1 MTKTTGFPKPL
12 LFVIGAVALLA
23 IFELRYVLSSSASP
37 YPSPSAT
44 PEVAVSTTAATAA
57 RSGPSFT
64 TRPAE
69 VPAASVAEA
78 PALKSTGDR
87 SRDTQI
93 VRVVQS
99 MAESKKPPQGVAQGG
114 NPPGNFRNREGKLP
128 RGGSYIESDIWPSAG
143 RSRGTERLI
152 FGANGEVWF
161 TGDHYE
167 TFTRL
172 K

>member
-1 MTKTTGFPKPL
+1 MVKASGFPKPL
-12 LFVIGAVALLA
+12 LFVMGAVALLA
-23 IFELRYVLSSSASP
+23 LFELRAVLGSSAP
-37 YPSPSAT
+37 
-44 PEVAVSTTAATAA
+44 VAALTTATATALL
-57 RSGPSFT
+57 
-64 TRPAE
+64 
-69 VPAASVAEA
+69 PAATMTTPAPTKTAQVAVAEA
-78 PALKSTGDR
+78 PALKSTGDKA
-87 SRDTQI
+87 RDAQI

-99 MAESKKPPQGVAQGG
+99 MAENKKPPQGVAQGG

-128 RGGSYIESDIWPSAG
+128 RGGSYIESDIWPSTG

-167 TFTRL
+167 TFVRL